1 MSKNRQKRVSEHC
14 WVEVRGFEPGG
25 EVEKYH
31 IVDPAEADATEF
43 RIASTCPLAQTLI
56 GASIG
61 QSVEFESPN
70 CPVKLTVV
78 DCGERSV

>member
-1 MSKNRQKRVSEHC
+1 MSKSRTKCVTENC

-31 IVDPAEADATEF
+31 IVEPSEADAADF

-56 GASIG
+56 GASVG
-61 QSVEFESPN
+61 QKVEFAAPSG
-70 CPVKLTVV
+70 PVKLTVV
-78 DCGERSV
+78 DCGESSA

>member
-1 MSKNRQKRVSEHC
+1 MSKTRKKCVTENC
-14 WVEVRGFEPGG
+14 WVEVRGFEPGD

-31 IVDPAEADATEF
+31 IVDPAEADAAEF

-61 QSVEFESPN
+61 QEVEFEAPGG
-70 CPVKLTVV
+70 PVKLTVI
-78 DCGERSV
+78 DCGESSA